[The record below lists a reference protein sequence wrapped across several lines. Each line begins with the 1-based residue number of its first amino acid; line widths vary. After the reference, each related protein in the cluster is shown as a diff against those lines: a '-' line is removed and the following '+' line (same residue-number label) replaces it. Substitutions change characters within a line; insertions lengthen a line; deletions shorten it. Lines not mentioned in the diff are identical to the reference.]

1 MNATFKAEVFP
12 DRGQETED
20 SAEKDSSNE
29 ISTLASEVDFLFK
42 NNPTSHHM
50 YHFLDNSKG
59 LCNLLIVDD
68 LICHFAMDN
77 TSVSSISTIDV
88 MN

>member
-1 MNATFKAEVFP
+1 MNATFNAEGVA

-20 SAEKDSSNE
+20 SVEKDSSNE

-42 NNPTSHHM
+42 NNPTSHRM
-50 YHFLDNSKG
+50 YQFLEDSKG
-59 LCNLLIVDD
+59 MCNLLIENE

-77 TSVSSISTIDV
+77 TSVSSISTIGV